1 MEYNGPVGSEGF
13 LHIYDI
19 YLNCWLLIQFE
30 FDTCVYLFVI
40 ILFWLYIHNIHVLV
54 DLQGFLLLCKTGIPA
69 FFTPTGYGTQIQMGG
84 APIKYSEDGKVE
96 IASEPKE
103 IREFNGKPYIMED
116 AIFGDYALVKAY
128 KADSLGNLSMCWMFK
143 AKI

>member
-1 MEYNGPVGSEGF
+1 
-13 LHIYDI
+13 
-19 YLNCWLLIQFE
+19 
-30 FDTCVYLFVI
+30 
-40 ILFWLYIHNIHVLV
+40 
-54 DLQGFLLLCKTGIPA
+54 
-69 FFTPTGYGTQIQMGG
+69 MGG

-128 KADSLGNLSMCWMFK
+128 KADSLGNLSMC
-143 AKI
+143 